1 MVDIPAESTPPGGG
15 GINKLFALFLK
26 NRAKI
31 SSLVGHFS
39 PKNGKIHDFWA
50 IFADFCTFQ
59 VKFPQIFGAT
69 RHFQVI
75 NWLDCKI
82 CAARTEK
89 WKKGREKQGKNN
101 ILWILGMGHK

>member
-1 MVDIPAESTPPGGG
+1 MVNILAKSTPPGGG

-39 PKNGKIHDFWA
+39 PKNGKINDFSG

-69 RHFQVI
+69 CHFQVI
-75 NWLDCKI
+75 TWLDCKI

-89 WKKGREKQGKNN
+89 SEKMPRKTGQK
-101 ILWILGMGHK
+101 